1 MRFSFVP
8 ARFFW
13 SNLRHKLLGF
23 DGPSILV
30 IFEASSVIN
39 KTWWLAMAL
48 CLSALTG
55 CSLLEVKI
63 DNQTTPL
70 TQQELATRLLT
81 REYALSFFSQVEQNA
96 DVLKEQY
103 PADDRY
109 HQSYVLLWKIN
120 AQEGMQRAVYQA
132 SPQAG
137 LIDSW
142 VFTKQMDDFFKTEQG
157 QALFESQLAG
167 QASSQLL
174 AEIEKLASMLMSRS
188 LFNSSKQ
195 FVEQFSQDNAF
206 AEIRFIQTPAYRSWL
221 EFNDLS
227 TEEAVSSV
235 GTMAEAMG
243 DVSDRLSLVSQ
254 QTPKL
259 IGWKAELVALNSDL
273 TAEDVSSALDTLKT
287 TSESFQ
293 DFVENNPDYMRNLA
307 AYMAVELQPL
317 VNDIDGKTT
326 EQLGKLSQE
335 RQALELMVERERI
348 ELVAMVE
355 RERMAIAD
363 IVSEQRQML
372 TQELD
377 QVSQDVLTLAMDKLI
392 ELIKSTIIY
401 FILFILAIFF
411 APLGLGY
418 MLGKRS
424 AVKGV
429 QS

>member
-1 MRFSFVP
+1 MIKKHLWLP
-8 ARFFW
+8 I
-13 SNLRHKLLGF
+13 LLM
-23 DGPSILV
+23 V
-30 IFEASSVIN
+30 
-39 KTWWLAMAL
+39 TT
-48 CLSALTG
+48 LSG

-96 DVLKEQY
+96 DLLKEQY
-103 PADDRY
+103 LVDDRY

-120 AQEGMQRAVYQA
+120 AQEGLQRAVYQA

-142 VFTKQMDDFFKTEQG
+142 VFTKQMDEFFKTEQG
-157 QALFESQLAG
+157 MALFESQLPG
-167 QASSQLL
+167 QTSTKLL
-174 AEIEKLASMLMSRS
+174 AEIEQLASMLMSRS
-188 LFNSSKQ
+188 LFNSSKE
-195 FVEQFSQDNAF
+195 FVEQFSQAHPFD
-206 AEIRFIQTPAYRSWL
+206 EIRFIQTPSYRSWL
-221 EFNDLS
+221 EFNGLS
-227 TEEAVSSV
+227 TEEAVTSV

-273 TAEDVSSALDTLKT
+273 TAEDVSSALETLKA

-293 DFVENNPDYMRNLA
+293 DFVENNPEYMRNLA

-317 VNDIDGKTT
+317 VDDIDSKTT

-335 RQALELMVERERI
+335 RQALDVMVERERL
-348 ELVAMVE
+348 ELIALVE
-355 RERMAIAD
+355 RERQAIAD

-401 FILFILAIFF
+401 FILFITAIFF

-424 AVKGV
+424 AIKASNG
-429 QS
+429 